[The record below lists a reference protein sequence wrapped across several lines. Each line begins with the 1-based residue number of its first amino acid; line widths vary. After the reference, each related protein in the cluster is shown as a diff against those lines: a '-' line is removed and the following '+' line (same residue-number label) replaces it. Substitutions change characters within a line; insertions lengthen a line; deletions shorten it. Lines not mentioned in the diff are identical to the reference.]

1 LKDQRTFLLSRS
13 TFAGSGKYVQHWLG
27 DNHRNWDNMKW
38 SIAGIMNFNMFGI
51 PMVGPDVCGFFEDKN
66 LDETEQRELCA
77 RWIELSVFYPFARQ
91 HHDTTTDGGRGG
103 MATEPYNLGGTK
115 ANTTEYKD
123 WATYAIKERF
133 SYLTTMYTCHLRVH
147 REGGT
152 CFDPLLMHYPHDD
165 AVFAVNQT
173 EHTFLVA
180 DAIKVSPVLEYNV
193 TEIESYFPT
202 GDWVDLR
209 TYGIVHSAPEKPL
222 MGQMMKLSAENGINA
237 HLRPGYMIAKEMC
250 DKCNTTFDLKTT
262 GKI

>member
-1 LKDQRTFLLSRS
+1 MKDQRTFLLSRS

-66 LDETEQRELCA
+66 VTEAEQRELCA

-91 HHDTTTDGGRGG
+91 HHDKTGEGGRGG
-103 MATEPYNLGGTK
+103 MATEPYNLGGTT

-123 WATYAIKERF
+123 WATAAIQERF

-147 REGGT
+147 RDGGT

-193 TEIESYFPT
+193 TEIESYFPN
-202 GDWVDLR
+202 GQWVDLR
-209 TYGIVHSAPEKPL
+209 NYGIVSVA
-222 MGQMMKLSAENGINA
+222 AESPA
-237 HLRPGYMIAKEMC
+237 
-250 DKCNTTFDLKTT
+250 
-262 GKI
+262 